1 MNGDKK
7 NSITSN
13 VPTFSPAQ
21 KRFLEALRGTV
32 GNVTA
37 ACTVTGTARATFYV
51 WRKIPAFAD
60 AVADVEESNLDKAE
74 SALLGLIEAGN
85 VAAIIFYLKTKGKKR
100 GYTEKIDLDAVAP
113 PPVTFVF
120 TQHGSAASLA
130 TDDPY

>member
-21 KRFLEALRGTV
+21 NRFLDALRATF

-51 WRKIPAFAD
+51 WRKSPAFAD
-60 AVADVEESNLDKAE
+60 AVADIEESNLDKAE
-74 SALLGLIEAGN
+74 SALFELIESGN
-85 VAAIIFYLKTKGKKR
+85 PTAIIFYLKTKGKKR

-113 PPVTFVF
+113 PSVTFV
-120 TQHGSAASLA
+120 TTIRETGRTLA
-130 TDDPY
+130 TDD